1 MPGHGPAPRT
11 ADQLMG
17 HGGAKARAADM
28 RVVEIDPGEQPP
40 LNEVIG
46 EVNPVT
52 DEPFTRATLRLWDE
66 LRDFA
71 TMGLIL
77 PAQWSLLARAM
88 VLDDAVMRGEARW
101 AAEARLQMQKFGIAP
116 DDVLRMRVQVVQ
128 AEEAEGK
135 REVESAASGSRWS
148 GLKAVD

>member
-1 MPGHGPAPRT
+1 MPGKGPAPKMPS
-11 ADQLMG
+11 QLVG
-17 HGGAKARAADM
+17 HGNAKARSSEM
-28 RVVEIDPGEQPP
+28 KVIEVTPGSQPP
-40 LNEVIG
+40 LVDLVG
-46 EVNPVT
+46 EVNPIT
-52 DEPFTRATLRLWDE
+52 DLPVSDATLRLWDE
-66 LRDFA
+66 LAEFA
-71 TMGLIL
+71 TMGLLL

-135 REVESAASGSRWS
+135 LEVESAASRWS

>member
-1 MPGHGPAPRT
+1 MGGRGFAPKP
-11 ADQLMG
+11 ADQLVG
-17 HGGAKARAADM
+17 HSAKARAADM
-28 RVVEIDPGEQPP
+28 KVIEVTPGSQPP
-40 LNEVIG
+40 LVDLVG
-46 EVNPVT
+46 EVNPIT
-52 DEPFTRATLRLWDE
+52 DLPVSDATLRLWDE
-66 LRDFA
+66 LAEFA
-71 TMGLIL
+71 TMGLLL

-128 AEEAEGK
+128 ADEAEGK
-135 REVESAASGSRWS
+135 LEVESAASRWS